1 MFILLIVNMHFWN
14 LCPPNIL
21 LFKVNNKNTRKR
33 CKICQGLFLSKVAGQ
48 CSKSTIKTPEQYQS
62 DVALFFIVNF
72 EHNSFTPF
80 SKVFLVNLEHAG
92 RKPLGKRCDKSIGKN
107 NILGIFDQPLEKVA
121 GRCSLKQCS
130 DEFR

>member
-1 MFILLIVNMHFWN
+1 MHFWN

-62 DVALFFIVNF
+62 DVA
-72 EHNSFTPF
+72 
-80 SKVFLVNLEHAG
+80 VFY
-92 RKPLGKRCDKSIGKN
+92 RKL
-107 NILGIFDQPLEKVA
+107 
-121 GRCSLKQCS
+121 
-130 DEFR
+130 